1 MQKDLFSWVCGERA
15 RTGLNFIEAFFAFAL
30 IFPSLRAEDL
40 TTTGGQTYHDVQ
52 VLSRDSSAMI
62 IQSREGSFKLALS
75 EVKPADR
82 ERNSKDLTKAIDLP
96 AITVIGDGRVDF
108 NALLEQSR
116 TQTLVEKEMQ
126 RQTDQREES
135 ARKRVEAYHSLQI
148 TKSISFGL
156 GSSDAKSDA
165 ATQPSYLSA
174 EYQRLAPDIVEKD
187 LRVFSLSLQNSQ

>member
-1 MQKDLFSWVCGERA
+1 VQKDLFSWVCGERA
-15 RTGLNFIEAFFAFAL
+15 RTGLNFIETFFAFAL

-40 TTTGGQTYHDVQ
+40 TTTSGQTYHEVQ

-82 ERNSKDLTKAIDLP
+82 ERYSKDLTKAIDLP
-96 AITVIGDGRVDF
+96 AITVIGEERVDF
-108 NALLEQSR
+108 NAVPEQSR

-126 RQTDQREES
+126 RQTEEREGA
-135 ARKRVEAYHSLQI
+135 ARKRTEAVHPLQI
-148 TKSISFGL
+148 TSSISFSL
-156 GSSDAKSDA
+156 GSSDPKSDT

-187 LRVFSLSLQNSQ
+187 LRVFSLSLKNSQ

>member
-1 MQKDLFSWVCGERA
+1 VQKDLFSWLCGQRA
-15 RTGLNFIEAFFAFAL
+15 RTGLNFIETFFAFVL

-40 TTTGGQTYHDVQ
+40 TTTSGQTYHDVQ

-96 AITVIGDGRVDF
+96 AITVIGYQRMDF
-108 NALLEQSR
+108 NASPESR

-126 RQTDQREES
+126 RQTEEREEA
-135 ARKRVEAYHSLQI
+135 ARKRTEAYHLWQI
-148 TKSISFGL
+148 TRFISFGL
-156 GSSDAKSDA
+156 GSSDPKNDT
-165 ATQPSYLSA
+165 ATQASYLSA
-174 EYQRLAPDIVEKD
+174 EYQRLAPEIVEKD
-187 LRVFSLSLQNSQ
+187 LRVFSLSLKNDQ

>member
-1 MQKDLFSWVCGERA
+1 VQKDLFSWLCGQRA
-15 RTGLNFIEAFFAFAL
+15 RTGLNFIETFFLFAL

-40 TTTGGQTYHDVQ
+40 TTTSGQTYHDVQ
-52 VLSRDSSAMI
+52 VLARDSSAMI

-96 AITVIGDGRVDF
+96 AITVIGDQRVDF
-108 NALLEQSR
+108 NAVPEQR

-126 RQTDQREES
+126 RQTEEREEA
-135 ARKRVEAYHSLQI
+135 ARKRTEAYHSFQI
-148 TKSISFGL
+148 TSSISFSL
-156 GSSDAKSDA
+156 GSSDPKSDT

-174 EYQRLAPDIVEKD
+174 EYQRLAPEIVEKD
-187 LRVFSLSLQNSQ
+187 LRVFSLSLKNSQ

>member
-15 RTGLNFIEAFFAFAL
+15 RTGLNFIETFFAFAL

-40 TTTGGQTYHDVQ
+40 TTTSGQTFHDVQ

-96 AITVIGDGRVDF
+96 AITVIGDQRVDF
-108 NALLEQSR
+108 NATPESR
-116 TQTLVEKEMQ
+116 TQTLVEREMQ
-126 RQTDQREES
+126 RQTDERQL
-135 ARKRVEAYHSLQI
+135 AAKKRVEAYHSLQI

-187 LRVFSLSLQNSQ
+187 LRLFSLSLQNSQ

>member
-1 MQKDLFSWVCGERA
+1 VQKDLFSWLCGQRA
-15 RTGLNFIEAFFAFAL
+15 RTVLNFIETFFAFAL

-40 TTTGGQTYHDVQ
+40 TTTSGQTYHDVQ

-75 EVKPADR
+75 EVKLADR

-96 AITVIGDGRVDF
+96 AITVIGDQRVDF
-108 NALLEQSR
+108 NATPERSR

-126 RQTDQREES
+126 RQTEEREEA
-135 ARKRVEAYHSLQI
+135 ARKRTEAYHSLQI
-148 TKSISFGL
+148 TSLISFGL
-156 GSSDAKSDA
+156 GSSDPKNDT

-174 EYQRLAPDIVEKD
+174 EYQRLAPEIVEKD
-187 LRVFSLSLQNSQ
+187 LRVFSLSLKNNQ